1 MIDWRRKLSSR
12 KFWALAA
19 GVVTSILVLAGAGED
34 TVVKVTALVTSVGAV
49 ITYILA
55 EASVD
60 CKNGNGGGK
69 KE

>member
-1 MIDWRRKLSSR
+1 MSSR